1 MALHITLSWVCM
13 CAPSGNADTQMMASD
28 VADVAMRR
36 RGAGGRVEIS
46 GGAQWYACV
55 EARGLTM

>member
-46 GGAQWYACV
+46 GGVQ
-55 EARGLTM
+55 